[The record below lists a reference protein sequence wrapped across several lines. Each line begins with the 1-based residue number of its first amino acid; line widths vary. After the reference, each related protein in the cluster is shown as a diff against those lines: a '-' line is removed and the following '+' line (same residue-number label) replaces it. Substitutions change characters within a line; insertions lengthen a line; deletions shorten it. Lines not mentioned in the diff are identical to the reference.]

1 MVIED
6 VTAVLQAEA
15 DKVDAEAKAGAEKL
29 KTRRPVQNFF
39 EMGILEGAE
48 LKFTQGDFSCRVING
63 RRVSYNGVET
73 SLTALMQKLLDT
85 NRPLRP
91 SPHWL
96 FNGWRLSE
104 IFNETYV

>member
-6 VTAVLQAEA
+6 VTPALQAEA
-15 DKVDAEAKAGAEKL
+15 DKVDVEAKAGAEKL
-29 KTRRPVQNFF
+29 KTRRPVQNFL
-39 EMGILEGAE
+39 EMGILEGSE

-73 SLTALMQKLLDT
+73 SLTALIQKLLDT
-85 NRPLRP
+85 NRPLQP

-96 FNGWRLSE
+96 FNGRG
-104 IFNETYV
+104 